1 MLWWRHKATKIE
13 KRSVARAVKK
23 LIEKIEELALHLES
37 FQIEVEV
44 PEACCSPPTG
54 PFCFPSTSVAALRA
68 WDMIEESG
76 EKSISFTKIIG
87 VLEKPLQNFYRG
99 WDQLRIEPYQT
110 LEPDSL

>member
-1 MLWWRHKATKIE
+1 MPLKTSFLVKGSMLTSKNKSGLFVDGVIE
-13 KRSVARAVKK
+13 QC
-23 LIEKIEELALHLES
+23 H
-37 FQIEVEV
+37 
-44 PEACCSPPTG
+44 
-54 PFCFPSTSVAALRA
+54 VAALRA